1 MKYKLAA
8 VFLLLANSLALAQ
21 VSNQRDGSGN
31 IVRNAGQSSP
41 KAVNQGPANN
51 GVIRNAPSQPSTGNV
66 TQGRGTTR

>member
-8 VFLLLANSLALAQ
+8 VFLLVANSAALAQ

-31 IVRNAGQSSP
+31 IVRNTGQSSP

-51 GVIRNAPSQPSTGNV
+51 GIIRNVPSQPSTGNIM
-66 TQGRGTTR
+66 QGKGPSR